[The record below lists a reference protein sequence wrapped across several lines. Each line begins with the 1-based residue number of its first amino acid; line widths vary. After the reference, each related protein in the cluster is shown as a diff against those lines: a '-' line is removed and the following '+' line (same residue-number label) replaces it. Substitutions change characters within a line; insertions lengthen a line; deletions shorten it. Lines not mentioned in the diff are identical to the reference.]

1 MDYSHLKIGL
11 FIPCYVDQFY
21 PQVGIA
27 TLELLEKLGCRVGF
41 PLNQTCCGQPMANSG
56 FEHLTKDCNHLFYD
70 SFQAFDY
77 VVAPSGSCVLHIKEH
92 LKLENRADDSLK
104 MRKKVY
110 ELVEFI
116 TDILKIDQIDA
127 DFPHRVGL
135 HQGCHGQR
143 GLYLSQMSELNA
155 APFSKPETLLKKVH
169 GLELVDL
176 DRKDECCG
184 FGGTFCVS
192 EEAVSVKMG
201 KDRVS
206 DHTRHHAEYITG
218 SDMSCLLHLEGI
230 LRRSNS
236 PVQVKHIAEILNS
249 AVKKQIPVPN
259 P

>member
-1 MDYSHLKIGL
+1 MNYSDLKIGL

-27 TLELLEKLGCRVGF
+27 TLELLEKLGCTVTF

-56 FEHLTKDCNHLFYD
+56 FEHLTKSCDKLFYD
-70 SFQAFDY
+70 LFEDCDY
-77 VVAPSGSCVLHIKEH
+77 IVSPSGSCVLHIKEH
-92 LKLENRADDSLK
+92 LKVEEKPAEAK
-104 MRKKVY
+104 MLRKRVY

-116 TDILKIDQIDA
+116 TDILKIDSIEA
-127 DFPHRVGL
+127 EFPYRVGL

-143 GLYLSQMSELNA
+143 GLHLSQMSELNA
-155 APFSKPETLLKKVH
+155 EPFSKPVSLLQKVK

-176 DRKDECCG
+176 DRTDECCG

-201 KDRVS
+201 KDRVA
-206 DHTRHHAEYITG
+206 DHIRHHAQFITG

-230 LRRSNS
+230 LKRRNS
-236 PVQVKHIAEILNS
+236 EVQVKHIAEILNS
-249 AVKKQIPVPN
+249 AIKKVPA
-259 P
+259 PMV